1 MKKDQDMS
9 TVILISSN
17 LLRNKK
23 AASCIVAWLSEAHNG
38 AWVLIF
44 WSNSL
49 YLYYIRSKPPKILPA
64 RGTRLNKKKTKC

>member
-17 LLRNKK
+17 LLRNKI
-23 AASCIVAWLSEAHNG
+23 AVSYIVAWLSEAHNG

-44 WSNSL
+44 WSNFAVPLLS
-49 YLYYIRSKPPKILPA
+49 SFKASQDPA
-64 RGTRLNKKKTKC
+64 S

>member
-38 AWVLIF
+38 AWELIF
-44 WSNSL
+44 WSNFAVPLIFVESL
-49 YLYYIRSKPPKILPA
+49 QRSCQL
-64 RGTRLNKKKTKC
+64 GVQD